1 VPACPLHLPAAAL
14 SFIAAAARC
23 CCLLLLPPSA
33 SASAAYIYFYFF
45 DGLDHFFYFPFAC
58 DWFDR
63 EGTLA
68 LFGFLSFTLLST
80 PAMALLSSSMAF
92 TFAHSGTPV
101 LSI

>member
-23 CCLLLLPPSA
+23 CCLLLLLPPSA
-33 SASAAYIYFYFF
+33 SASAAYIFLFF

-63 EGTLA
+63 EGILTLS
-68 LFGFLSFTLLST
+68 GFLSFTLLST

-101 LSI
+101 LSV